1 MCMNDREPPEMTS
14 LGLGDTERDWLLIMR
29 LNCLS
34 FEHND
39 AEGWNRAISHAEDIY
54 GAAEGPVIAAR
65 IAGMIRAMRSERN
78 GGFGYLSPFCPNCRQ
93 RVTEDEWQLVCL
105 MKAGCEGKAG
115 EIEAAAA
122 EFARRPSAPM
132 LVAAAQF
139 FGAQITGTR
148 SMRHAESAPHSATLH

>member
-1 MCMNDREPPEMTS
+1 MCMTDREPPYMTS
-14 LGLGDTERDWLLIMR
+14 LGLGDTERDWLVIMR

-39 AEGWNRAISHAEDIY
+39 AEGWNRAISHAESIY

-105 MKAGCEGKAG
+105 MKAGRDGTAG
-115 EIEAAAA
+115 EVEAAAA
-122 EFARRPSAPM
+122 DVARRPSAPM
-132 LVAAAQF
+132 LVAAAQL
-139 FGAQITGTR
+139 FGAEVTGTR
-148 SMRHAESAPHSATLH
+148 GVRHHEPAPLGATLH